1 MENRRS
7 FFIRDLIVRVLL
19 IVLFIFLLM
28 FLFPMPNLTP
38 IYNRIFNDNV
48 QTMKEAA
55 EDYFTKER
63 MPEKEG
69 DSSKLTLQQMLDK
82 KLVLPFLDKNGKEC
96 DLEKSYVTK
105 RLVFKLD
112 DHYYVFEYDYSY
124 YWDDDGPIDRE
135 LKEVHPVERTI
146 TVYE

>member
-1 MENRRS
+1 MVLTQFLYDRLVKWDTNWEMDPEEYP
-7 FFIRDLIVRVLL
+7 FEVKEEDTWQELEDKAEAWEEEHGLEEIEEEIV
-19 IVLFIFLLM
+19 
-28 FLFPMPNLTP
+28 
-38 IYNRIFNDNV
+38 
-48 QTMKEAA
+48 
-55 EDYFTKER
+55 DY
-63 MPEKEG
+63 
-69 DSSKLTLQQMLDK
+69 
-82 KLVLPFLDKNGKEC
+82 